1 MHGAWLNYRSM
12 TADPSLKEQKL
23 KPGTVKRIF
32 SFAKPYQVSIYV
44 YLATVVV
51 DAALIVATPLLLKK
65 LIDDGVMPKDSSVVT
80 QLAFFVALIAVADA
94 AFNMLGRYFSSRIG
108 EGLIYDLRSLVF
120 AHVQKQSIAFFTRTQ
135 TGALISRIN
144 SDVIGAQQAFTST
157 LSGLVS
163 NVVSLLLVGI
173 TMLILSWQI
182 TIFSLLMLPL
192 FLIPTKWVGRRLQ
205 SLTRESFTLN
215 SEMSSTMTERFNV
228 SGAMLVSLYGQ
239 PLREEAGFRVRARRV
254 ADIGIKTAMLNRLFF
269 IALTSVAAIATAIA
283 YGIGGHLAING
294 GLTVG
299 TLLAIT
305 ALLARLYG
313 PLTALSNVRIDV
325 MTSLVSFERVF
336 EVLDLEPMVKDRSG
350 AIALKSS
357 KGKIEFKNVDFSY
370 PNAQEISLA
379 SLESVAKAETVTSGI
394 VLKGLTFTVE
404 PGTTTALV
412 GPSGAGKTTI
422 SALIPRLYDVTGG
435 SIKIDG
441 NDIRDVTLE
450 SLRNSIGVVMQDAHL
465 FHETI
470 VENLRYAKQDATQ
483 DQMQSACEAAQ
494 IWDLI
499 KSLPNGFET
508 MVGERGHR
516 LSGGEKQRL
525 AIARLLLKSPS
536 IVILDEA
543 TAHLD
548 SENEQLVHAALSHA
562 LKGRTSIVIAHRLST
577 VREADQILVLDKGV
591 IVEQGKHDELI
602 ARGGLYSELKFC
614 HKRSIHQRIATA
626 ARRPYEDHRL
636 TQVIAQGQQELIAG
650 GIHLLSRC
658 NIFQFLVEI
667 GHLIY

>member
-1 MHGAWLNYRSM
+1 MTHRSM
-12 TADPSLKEQKL
+12 TADPSVKEQKL

-32 SFAKPYQVSIYV
+32 SFARPYRTSIII

-51 DAALIVATPLLLKK
+51 DAGLIVATPLLLKR
-65 LIDDGVMPKDSSVVT
+65 LIDEGVIPKDSSVVT
-80 QLAFFVALIAVADA
+80 NLAILVGLIAIADA

-144 SDVIGAQQAFTST
+144 SDVIGAQQAFTAT
-157 LSGLVS
+157 LSGVVS
-163 NVVSLLLVGI
+163 NVVSLVLVTI

-182 TIFSLLMLPL
+182 TIFSLLLLPV

-205 SLTRESFTLN
+205 SLTRESFGVN
-215 SEMSSTMTERFNV
+215 AEMSSTMTERFNV
-228 SGAMLVSLYGQ
+228 SGAMLVALYGE
-239 PLREEAGFRVRARRV
+239 PDREREYFRSRARRV
-254 ADIGIKTAMLNRLFF
+254 ADIGIKMAMLNRLFF
-269 IALTSVAAIATAIA
+269 IALTSVAAIATAFA
-283 YGIGGHLAING
+283 YGIGGHLAIQG
-294 GLTVG
+294 GVTVG

-336 EVLDLEPMVKDRSG
+336 EVLDLEPMVKNRDN
-350 AIALKSS
+350 AVVLKTTEP
-357 KGKIEFKNVDFSY
+357 KIEFKNVNFSY
-370 PNAQEISLA
+370 PRAEEISLA
-379 SLESVAKAETVTSGI
+379 SLESAAKAETVQSGQ
-394 VLKGLTFTVE
+394 VLRDLSFVAA
-404 PGTTTALV
+404 PGTMTALV

-422 SALIPRLYDVTGG
+422 SALLPRLYDVTEG
-435 SIKIDG
+435 SISIDG
-441 NDIRDVTLE
+441 HDIRDLTLE
-450 SLRNSIGVVMQDAHL
+450 SLRDSIGVVMQDAHL

-470 VENLRYAKQDATQ
+470 AENLRYAKQDATEEEMIQ
-483 DQMQSACEAAQ
+483 ACKSAQ
-494 IWDLI
+494 IWKLI
-499 KSLPNGFET
+499 DSLPNRFET

-536 IVILDEA
+536 VVILDEA

-548 SENEQLVHAALSHA
+548 SENEQLVHAALQTA

-577 VREADQILVLDKGV
+577 VRDADQILVLEKGS
-591 IVEQGKHDELI
+591 IVERGTHDELV
-602 ARGGLYSELKFC
+602 AQGGLYSELYN
-614 HKRSIHQRIATA
+614 RQDLTGA
-626 ARRPYEDHRL
+626 A
-636 TQVIAQGQQELIAG
+636 
-650 GIHLLSRC
+650 
-658 NIFQFLVEI
+658 N
-667 GHLIY
+667 

>member
-1 MHGAWLNYRSM
+1 MSMHGAWLNYRSM

-32 SFAKPYQVSIYV
+32 SFAKPYQVSIYI

-65 LIDDGVMPKDSSVVT
+65 LIDDGVIPKDSSVVT
-80 QLAFFVALIAVADA
+80 QLAFFVALIAIADA

-182 TIFSLLMLPL
+182 TVFSLLMLPL

-336 EVLDLEPMVKDRSG
+336 EVLDLEPMVKDRTG
-350 AIALKSS
+350 AISLKSS
-357 KGKIEFKNVDFSY
+357 RGKIEFKNVGFSY
-370 PNAQEISLA
+370 PNAEEISLA
-379 SLESVAKAETVTSGI
+379 SLESVAKPETVASGK
-394 VLKGLTFTVE
+394 VLKGLSFIVE

-422 SALIPRLYDVTGG
+422 SALIPRLYDVTDG
-435 SIKIDG
+435 SITIDG
-441 NDIRDVTLE
+441 NDIRDLTLE

-465 FHETI
+465 FHESI
-470 VENLRYAKQDATQ
+470 AENLRYAKQGATQ
-483 DQMQSACEAAQ
+483 DEMQSACEAAQ
-494 IWDLI
+494 IWDLVN
-499 KSLPNGFET
+499 SLPNGFET

-548 SENEQLVHAALSHA
+548 SENEQLVHAALSNA

-602 ARGGLYSELKFC
+602 ARGGLYSELYN
-614 HKRSIHQRIATA
+614 RQDLTGAT
-626 ARRPYEDHRL
+626 
-636 TQVIAQGQQELIAG
+636 
-650 GIHLLSRC
+650 
-658 NIFQFLVEI
+658 N
-667 GHLIY
+667 